1 MNADWAKEINVAI
14 TVSDREGN
22 IIEMNDKSAD
32 VFSKYG
38 GRNLIGQRLNDCH
51 SERSV
56 DIMNEIIRSKSTN
69 VYTIEKNG
77 VKKLIYQTPWYING
91 EYAGLVELSMVI
103 PENLPH
109 FIR

>member
-51 SERSV
+51 SERSI

>member
-1 MNADWAKEINVAI
+1 MKTDWAKEINVAI
-14 TVSDREGN
+14 TVSDHEGN
-22 IIEMNDKSAD
+22 IIDMNDKSAE
-32 VFSKYG
+32 VFSRYG
-38 GRNLIGQRLNDCH
+38 GHALIGRKLNDCH

-77 VKKLIYQTPWYING
+77 VKKLIYQCPWYKNG
-91 EYAGLVELSMVI
+91 EYAGLLELSMVI

>member
-32 VFSKYG
+32 IFSKNG

-51 SERSV
+51 SERSI

-77 VKKLIYQTPWYING
+77 VKKLIYQTPWYIKG